1 MVPFVSEGPIHHA
14 DMSAAGEARLRLWP
28 PATARAGWVTVAVPS
43 ESDSGG
49 AEAELGATQRA
60 AGGQA
65 CRTTCRV
72 GAGDARRMR
81 PGSGRA
87 PPFRSRIRSSRASG
101 TRRST
106 PAAAPRRSGK
116 TPPGLFL
123 PSTVLDYS
131 HWHGDYHTNYNYQQ
145 PFYADYAANQ
155 LEVGDAYFTGMDYLL
170 QMGRI
175 IAEKYYGTRGVFI
188 QLSGYPIKAV
198 DDVLGAVPMGR
209 MAYMT
214 GWASN
219 QYWWRYLYTKDE
231 QWLREVGYPVL
242 RDCALFYTD
251 FMQKGDDGLY
261 HVFPSNQGEDGFSGN
276 PKDYTD
282 RAQVMRHLR
291 YCLRSAIQA
300 SEVLDVDPGSARAVA
315 RSTRPCRGRRWQSA
329 PEVRRAGAALLRSE
343 PAGVWR
349 RCAAGR
355 TGA

>member
-1 MVPFVSEGPIHHA
+1 MQDKGVERLAEWEQATREDAAKFWSRSAVEIA
-14 DMSAAGEARLRLWP
+14 DPLIESLWYE
-28 PATARAGWVTVAVPS
+28 T
-43 ESDSGG
+43 
-49 AEAELGATQRA
+49 LH
-60 AGGQA
+60 
-65 CRTTCRV
+65 
-72 GAGDARRMR
+72 ARRC
-81 PGSGRA
+81 
-87 PPFRSRIRSSRASG
+87 
-101 TRRST
+101 TT
-106 PAAAPRRSGK
+106 KVGK

-131 HWHGDYHTNYNYQQ
+131 HWHGDYHTNYNFQQ
-145 PFYADYAANQ
+145 PFYADYVANQ

-175 IAEKYYGTRGVFI
+175 IAEKYYGVRGVFI
-188 QLSGYPIKAV
+188 QLSGYPIKAE

-231 QWLREVGYPVL
+231 QWLRNIGYPVL

-251 FMQKGDDGLY
+251 FMQKGDDGLF

-291 YCLRSAIQA
+291 
-300 SEVLDVDPGSARAVA
+300 VLPAQCHPGQRDSG
-315 RSTRPCRGRRWQSA
+315 C
-329 PEVRRAGAALLRSE
+329 
-343 PAGVWR
+343 
-349 RCAAGR
+349 
-355 TGA
+355 